1 MMKRRT
7 FLALGAAA
15 GGTAALGAVLVGNG
29 YRSWVLGV
37 LRQALPGYV
46 YDPAG
51 LDLFIEESQS
61 RYASA
66 MKFRL
71 FGAAE
76 SVVDARSLLP
86 QRMTRRVENAERDL
100 LTDFLVGSDFFQL
113 YPHGARTI
121 TYSGRPAACASPFV
135 VFDL

>member
-15 GGTAALGAVLVGNG
+15 GGMAAAGAVLVGNG
-29 YRSWVLGV
+29 YRSWVLSV
-37 LRQALPGYV
+37 LRQALPGYA

-51 LDLFIEESQS
+51 LDLFIEQSQS
-61 RYASA
+61 RYSSA

-71 FGAAE
+71 LGAAE
-76 SVVDARSLLP
+76 SIADARWLLP
-86 QRMTRRVENAERDL
+86 QRMARRIENTERDV
-100 LTDFLVGSDFFQL
+100 LTDFLIGSDFFQL
-113 YPHGARTI
+113 YPHGAKTI